1 MDHFMFIILS
11 NGREKPLKLT
21 EVNTVGYYEYVSQ
34 LQQVKNNIF
43 ALKTE
48 FRRSLRLLSWT

>member
-1 MDHFMFIILS
+1 MDHFVFIILS
-11 NGREKPLKLT
+11 DGRGKPLKLT

-48 FRRSLRLLSWT
+48 FRRSHCLLSWT